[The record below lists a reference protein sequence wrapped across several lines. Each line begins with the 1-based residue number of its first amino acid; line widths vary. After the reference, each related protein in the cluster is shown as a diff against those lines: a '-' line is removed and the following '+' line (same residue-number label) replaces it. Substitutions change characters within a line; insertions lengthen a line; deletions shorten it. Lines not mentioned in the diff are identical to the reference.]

1 MEVAKPLLLFL
12 KNMIDFTLTEDQE
25 LIQKTAREFAV
36 EHLAPGVMDRDEN
49 AEFPYEQIK
58 LMGELGFMGMMVPEE
73 YSGAGMDTLTYV
85 IALEEI
91 AAVEAAASTIM
102 SVNNSL
108 VCQLLADWGTNVQKD
123 QYLKTLAS
131 GKKLGAYSLSEPQSG
146 SDASNL
152 RTHARRKTGHY
163 IINGT
168 KNWVTNG
175 INSDVVVMFCL
186 TDKDLGSKGISAF
199 IVDKG
204 MAGFSTGKKE
214 DKLGIRASDTCELY
228 FEDCE
233 VPVEN
238 RIGEEG
244 AGFKI
249 AMNTLGG
256 GRIGIAAQALGIAR
270 AALEAAVAYA
280 GARKQFGKTIGSF
293 GAIQNKLANTATE
306 IDAARLLIWRAA
318 KLKDRGKPYVKE
330 SSMAKLYASTV
341 AMKAATDCVQI
352 YGGYGY
358 MREYGVERLMRDAK
372 ITQIYEGTSE
382 IQQLIIGRELM
393 K

>member
-1 MEVAKPLLLFL
+1 
-12 KNMIDFTLTEDQE
+12 MIDFTLTEDQE

-131 GKKLGAYSLSEPQSG
+131 GIKLGAYSLSEPQSG

-152 RTHARRKTGHY
+152 RTHAKRKNGHY

-318 KLKDRGKPYVKE
+318 KLKDRGKPYMKE

-382 IQQLIIGRELM
+382 IQQLVIGRELM

>member
-1 MEVAKPLLLFL
+1 
-12 KNMIDFTLTEDQE
+12 MIDFTLTEDQE

-186 TDKDLGSKGISAF
+186 TDKDIGSKGISAF

>member
-1 MEVAKPLLLFL
+1 
-12 KNMIDFTLTEDQE
+12 MIDFTLTEDQE

-131 GKKLGAYSLSEPQSG
+131 GIKLGAYSLSEPQSG

-152 RTHARRKTGHY
+152 RTHARRKNGHY

-175 INSDVVVMFCL
+175 INSDVVVIFCL

-249 AMNTLGG
+249 AMNSLAG
-256 GRIGIAAQALGIAR
+256 GRIGIAAQGLGIAR
-270 AALEAAVAYA
+270 AAREAAVAYA

-382 IQQLIIGRELM
+382 IQQLVIGRELM

>member
-1 MEVAKPLLLFL
+1 
-12 KNMIDFTLTEDQE
+12 MIDFTLTEDQE

-131 GKKLGAYSLSEPQSG
+131 GIKLGAYSLSEPQSG

-152 RTHARRKTGHY
+152 RTHARRKNGHY

-204 MAGFSTGKKE
+204 MTGFSTGKKE

-382 IQQLIIGRELM
+382 IQQLVIGRELM

>member
-1 MEVAKPLLLFL
+1 
-12 KNMIDFTLTEDQE
+12 MIDFTLTEDQE

-131 GKKLGAYSLSEPQSG
+131 GIKLGAYSLSEPQSG

-152 RTHARRKTGHY
+152 RTHARRKNGHY

-382 IQQLIIGRELM
+382 IQQLVIARELM

>member
-1 MEVAKPLLLFL
+1 
-12 KNMIDFTLTEDQE
+12 MIDFTLTEDQE

-58 LMGELGFMGMMVPEE
+58 LMGELGFMGMMVPEK
-73 YSGAGMDTLTYV
+73 YSGAEMDTLTYV

-186 TDKDLGSKGISAF
+186 TDKDIGSKGISAF

-382 IQQLIIGRELM
+382 IQQLVIGRELM

>member
-1 MEVAKPLLLFL
+1 
-12 KNMIDFTLTEDQE
+12 MIDFTLTEDQE

-131 GKKLGAYSLSEPQSG
+131 GIKLGAYSLSEPQSG

-152 RTHARRKTGHY
+152 RTHARRKNDHY

-249 AMNTLGG
+249 AMNSLGG
-256 GRIGIAAQALGIAR
+256 GRIGIAAQGLGIAR

-382 IQQLIIGRELM
+382 IQQLVIGRELM